1 MQKKTPKYRWEA
13 QAAVELAALVLL
25 CITISKTKHTISKIH
40 EFIAKPKVNQ
50 IQHISGQRM
59 PMVSSLPIKVS
70 KEGKKKK

>member
-1 MQKKTPKYRWEA
+1 MQKKPQNTAGKPN
-13 QAAVELAALVLL
+13 AVELAALVLL

-59 PMVSSLPIKVS
+59 PMVSVYPS
-70 KEGKKKK
+70 K